1 MVANPLTANS
11 QRMRLSDYQ
20 RVSKLQKGKGGSAR
34 MRREA
39 IQPLMKSYR
48 NQVPGADVEGKD
60 AARAKR
66 AYAKGTHSERYCT
79 KIVSAKI

>member
-1 MVANPLTANS
+1 
-11 QRMRLSDYQ
+11 
-20 RVSKLQKGKGGSAR
+20 